1 MADID
6 IVDSPKVDTLDFVN
20 QELDKEQ
27 EAPAKEEALAEI
39 GDADGAKDDEII
51 DDLAE
56 LPEIK
61 DDEISFG
68 EPFKRSEVIKAYPDI
83 FKKFPDLEKKI
94 YRGEKYEEIFPTL
107 KDANDAKERA
117 ETLSGAEQ
125 LLFAGDVTDI
135 LKSVRN
141 EDEEAFKRIVEN
153 FLPTIERLDKSVY
166 LHVMGNVG
174 RFFIKNM
181 LAEAQRF
188 GKDTEQYKALVGSAT
203 IQNQF
208 LFGNS
213 QFQELVPLA
222 KPVSEGDKR
231 VSEREQQLINQR
243 FVEVR
248 DDLIERADN
257 AITATINKYIDP
269 RESMSSYVRAKAV
282 DDVKRLLDNAIG
294 NDTRFKGNLDHLWQN
309 LIAQDFNKSAQ
320 EAIKNAY
327 FNKAKT
333 LLFDIIKKVRS
344 EALSGKAT
352 TTARSKDND
361 NEPERERKD
370 RAQSAAPKRGQE
382 ERRKGESTIDYLN
395 RVAG

>member
-20 QELDKEQ
+20 QELEKS
-27 EAPAKEEALAEI
+27 PIKEEVLVEVEP
-39 GDADGAKDDEII
+39 DKQDEDVIDEPV
-51 DDLAE
+51 DDLVD
-56 LPEIK
+56 IK
-61 DDEISFG
+61 EDEISFDG
-68 EPFKRSEVIKAYPDI
+68 PFKRSDVIKKYPQI
-83 FKKFPDLEKKI
+83 FKEFPDLEKKI

-107 KDANDAKERA
+107 KDANEAKDRA
-117 ETLSGAEQ
+117 NTLSNAEAM
-125 LLFAGDVTDI
+125 LFAGDVTDI

-141 EDEEAFKRIVEN
+141 EDEEAFKRVVEN
-153 FLPTIERLDKSVY
+153 FLPTVERLDKSVY
-166 LHVMGNVG
+166 LQLMGNTG

-181 LAEAQRF
+181 LGEAQRF
-188 GKDTEQYKALVGSAT
+188 GQESEQSKALVGSAR
-203 IQNQF
+203 ILNQF

-213 QFQELVPLA
+213 QFQELVPIA
-222 KPVSEGDKR
+222 KPVNESDKR
-231 VSEREQQLINQR
+231 INEREQQLISQR

-269 RESMSSYVRAKAV
+269 RDSMSSYIRSKAV
-282 DDVKRLLDNAIG
+282 EDVKRQLDSAIG
-294 NDTRFKGNLDHLWQN
+294 NDARFKSNLDHLWN
-309 LIAQDFNKSAQ
+309 GLVTQDFAKSAQ

-333 LLFDIIKKVRS
+333 LLFDIIKDVR
-344 EALSGKAT
+344 GKAL
-352 TTARSKDND
+352 ADKRSPVLKVSGEED
-361 NEPERERKD
+361 NEPQRERPN
-370 RAQSAAPKRGQE
+370 RATSAAPKRGQE